1 VNQLREVREA
11 TGRSVAGLARITGLS
26 RQAIYALEEG
36 RSEGNL
42 ETWIKLAN
50 AVDTPVEELS
60 GRAFEGLN
68 EYAGKA

>member
-1 VNQLREVREA
+1 
-11 TGRSVAGLARITGLS
+11 LARITGLS

-50 AVDTPVEELS
+50 AMDTPVEELS